1 MMEKMVGMMPIKSTR
16 FILSVRNLLLF
27 GQTSSR
33 RKYLALTF
41 ESLYVK
47 LLFWLNKSYS
57 ELFTQETH
65 KGGLTIYLLLA
76 LS

>member
-1 MMEKMVGMMPIKSTR
+1 MFSRPARMMEKMVGMMPIKSTR

-47 LLFWLNKSYS
+47 
-57 ELFTQETH
+57 H
-65 KGGLTIYLLLA
+65 KLTR
-76 LS
+76 

>member
-1 MMEKMVGMMPIKSTR
+1 MFSRPARMMEKMVGMMPIKSTR

-33 RKYLALTF
+33 RKYLALIF

-47 LLFWLNKSYS
+47 
-57 ELFTQETH
+57 H
-65 KGGLTIYLLLA
+65 KLTR
-76 LS
+76 